1 MKIGDLR
8 NVTLNKL
15 LMAECVHDRHPSLD
29 EE

>member
-8 NVTLNKL
+8 NVILNML
-15 LMAECVHDRHPSLD
+15 LMAECVQDRHLSLD